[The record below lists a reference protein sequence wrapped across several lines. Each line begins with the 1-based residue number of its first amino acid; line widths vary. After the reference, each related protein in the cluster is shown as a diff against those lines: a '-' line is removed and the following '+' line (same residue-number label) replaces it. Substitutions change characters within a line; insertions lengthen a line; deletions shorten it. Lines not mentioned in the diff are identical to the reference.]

1 MLQTLSNLYVHSIF
15 HIKNSCIL
23 IRKVDQSRLYSY
35 IGSFIKENGFNPVPI
50 NIICIFYD
58 GYLYGS
64 GSRTRGWFCLDFTTG
79 AQRWEAGNDEGCIT
93 FADSMLY
100 TLDQRGTMR
109 LVRTT
114 PEK

>member
-15 HIKNSCIL
+15 HIKNSSIL

-35 IGSFIKENGFNPVPI
+35 IGSFIKENGSNPVPI

-58 GYLYGS
+58 GYLYDS
-64 GSRTRGWFCLDFTTG
+64 GSRTRGWFCLDFMTG
-79 AQRWEAGNDEGCIT
+79 TQNWKAGNDEGCIT
-93 FADSMLY
+93 FADGMLY